1 MEPHP
6 PSAFALVCLSVVLC
20 SGCGFGLHLWYR
32 RRLHRDERRL
42 RDTSALEEVSTLLE
56 GAAAGLTAF
65 DSRHEPMSEK
75 QIRIMT
81 VEDHP
86 VFREGLGL
94 IIASQPDMV
103 LIAQASTAAEAL
115 EEYRRLR
122 PDVTL
127 MDQRLPG
134 ASGTEALIAIRNEF
148 PSARIMMLTTSSGD
162 VEIQRALRAGAAA
175 YVLKSTAKDELLQVI
190 RNVAAGRKHIPS
202 DVATCVAENMGKED
216 LSPRELEVLELIREG
231 NKNKQIAEQLSI
243 AETTVNFHIKN
254 IVDKLQANDR
264 THAVTIALRRGLLQI

>member
-1 MEPHP
+1 
-6 PSAFALVCLSVVLC
+6 
-20 SGCGFGLHLWYR
+20 
-32 RRLHRDERRL
+32 
-42 RDTSALEEVSTLLE
+42 
-56 GAAAGLTAF
+56 
-65 DSRHEPMSEK
+65 MSEK

-94 IIASQPDMV
+94 IIASQPDMMLV
-103 LIAQASTAAEAL
+103 AQASTAAEAL

-175 YVLKSTAKDELLQVI
+175 YVLKSTTKDELLQVI

-216 LSPRELEVLELIREG
+216 LSPRELEVLDLIREG

>member
-1 MEPHP
+1 
-6 PSAFALVCLSVVLC
+6 
-20 SGCGFGLHLWYR
+20 
-32 RRLHRDERRL
+32 
-42 RDTSALEEVSTLLE
+42 
-56 GAAAGLTAF
+56 
-65 DSRHEPMSEK
+65 MSEK
-75 QIRIMT
+75 QIRVMT

-86 VFREGLGL
+86 VFREGLSK
-94 IIASQPDMV
+94 IIATQPDMALV
-103 LIAQASTAAEAL
+103 AQASNAEEAL
-115 EEYRRLR
+115 AEYRRLR

-134 ASGTEALIAIRNEF
+134 ASGTDALIAIRSEF

-162 VEIQRALRAGAAA
+162 IDIQRALRAGAVA

-190 RNVAAGRKHIPS
+190 RNVSAGRKHIPS
-202 DVATCVAENMGKED
+202 DVATFVAENMGKED
-216 LSPRELEVLELIREG
+216 LSRRELEVLELIREG
-231 NKNKQIAEQLSI
+231 NKNKQIADQLSI

>member
-1 MEPHP
+1 
-6 PSAFALVCLSVVLC
+6 
-20 SGCGFGLHLWYR
+20 
-32 RRLHRDERRL
+32 
-42 RDTSALEEVSTLLE
+42 
-56 GAAAGLTAF
+56 
-65 DSRHEPMSEK
+65 MSEK

-94 IIASQPDMV
+94 IIASQPDMMLV
-103 LIAQASTAAEAL
+103 AQASTAAEAL

-148 PSARIMMLTTSSGD
+148 PNARVMMLTTSSGD

-175 YVLKSTAKDELLQVI
+175 YVLKSTTKDELLQVI

-216 LSPRELEVLELIREG
+216 LSPRELEVLDLIREG

>member
-1 MEPHP
+1 M
-6 PSAFALVCLSVVLC
+6 
-20 SGCGFGLHLWYR
+20 
-32 RRLHRDERRL
+32 
-42 RDTSALEEVSTLLE
+42 ST
-56 GAAAGLTAF
+56 
-65 DSRHEPMSEK
+65 EK

-86 VFREGLGL
+86 VFREGLSM
-94 IIASQPDMV
+94 IIGSQPDMMLV
-103 LIAQASTAAEAL
+103 SQASNASEAL
-115 EEYRRLR
+115 EEYRRQR

-127 MDQRLPG
+127 MDQRLSG
-134 ASGTEALIAIRNEF
+134 ASGTDALIAIRHEF
-148 PSARIMMLTTSSGD
+148 PQARIMMLTTSSGD

-175 YVLKSTAKDELLQVI
+175 YVLKSTDKDELLQAI
-190 RNVAAGRKHIPS
+190 RNVSAGRKYIPS
-202 DVATCVAENMGKED
+202 DVATCVAESMGKEE

-231 NKNKQIAEQLSI
+231 NKNKQIAQQLSI